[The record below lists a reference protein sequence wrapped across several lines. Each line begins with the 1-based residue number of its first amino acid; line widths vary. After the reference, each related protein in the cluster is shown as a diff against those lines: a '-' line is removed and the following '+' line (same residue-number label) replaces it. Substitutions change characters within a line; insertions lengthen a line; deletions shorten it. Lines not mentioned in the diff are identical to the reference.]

1 MNAFQHVNYSGM
13 EFVLRYKRSDGL
25 WAAYDSQMNS
35 VGLDE
40 SFVTYWG
47 PRQNGKGEPVTHPIY
62 FRETKKEIGPAT
74 IIFNS
79 GYFFLQ
85 KEKRGKL
92 MDDNHVEWHWDIDKL
107 TFTSSK
113 GCGFMRVMTPG
124 GWWPLKL
131 S

>member
-40 SFVTYWG
+40 SFCDLLG
-47 PRQNGKGEPVTHPIY
+47 PQAEWEGEPVTHPIY
-62 FRETKKEIGPAT
+62 FRETKKDELFAT
-74 IIFNS
+74 LYPDMIQDIAK
-79 GYFFLQ
+79 G
-85 KEKRGKL
+85 KTKGKL

-113 GCGFMRVMTPG
+113 GCEAMRVMTPG
-124 GWWPLKL
+124 GWWL
-131 S
+131 